1 MIHKIRIIK
10 TFLKKI
16 EFSIG
21 INIANKLEKFI
32 YSLVF
37 LIDAT
42 NTVRNKVKK
51 KPNDYLITSDR
62 ISIMLVNH
70 ITNPFLMDPSLNSC
84 AVA

>member
-51 KPNDYLITSDR
+51 TQMIILLHLTG
-62 ISIMLVNH
+62 LV
-70 ITNPFLMDPSLNSC
+70 LC
-84 AVA
+84 

>member
-10 TFLKKI
+10 TFFKKI

-51 KPNDYLITSDR
+51 TQMIILLHLTG
-62 ISIMLVNH
+62 LV
-70 ITNPFLMDPSLNSC
+70 LC
-84 AVA
+84 

>member
-42 NTVRNKVKK
+42 NTVRNKFKK
-51 KPNDYLITSDR
+51 NDYLITTDR
-62 ISIMLVNH
+62 IRIMLVNH

>member
-42 NTVRNKVKK
+42 NTVRNKFKK
-51 KPNDYLITSDR
+51 NDYLITSDR
-62 ISIMLVNH
+62 IRIMLVNH

>member
-10 TFLKKI
+10 TFFKKF

-51 KPNDYLITSDR
+51 NQMIILLHLTG
-62 ISIMLVNH
+62 LV
-70 ITNPFLMDPSLNSC
+70 LC
-84 AVA
+84 

>member
-10 TFLKKI
+10 TFFKKF

-32 YSLVF
+32 NSLVF

-51 KPNDYLITSDR
+51 TQMIILLHLTG
-62 ISIMLVNH
+62 LV
-70 ITNPFLMDPSLNSC
+70 LC
-84 AVA
+84 

>member
-10 TFLKKI
+10 IFLKKF

-51 KPNDYLITSDR
+51 NQMIILLHLTG
-62 ISIMLVNH
+62 LV
-70 ITNPFLMDPSLNSC
+70 LC
-84 AVA
+84 

>member
-10 TFLKKI
+10 TFFKKF

-37 LIDAT
+37 LIGAT

-51 KPNDYLITSDR
+51 PQMIILLHLTG
-62 ISIMLVNH
+62 LV
-70 ITNPFLMDPSLNSC
+70 LC
-84 AVA
+84 

>member
-10 TFLKKI
+10 TFFKKF

-51 KPNDYLITSDR
+51 TQM
-62 ISIMLVNH
+62 IMLLHLTGLV
-70 ITNPFLMDPSLNSC
+70 LC
-84 AVA
+84 

>member
-10 TFLKKI
+10 TFLKKF

-51 KPNDYLITSDR
+51 TQMIILLHLTG
-62 ISIMLVNH
+62 LV
-70 ITNPFLMDPSLNSC
+70 LC
-84 AVA
+84 

>member
-10 TFLKKI
+10 TFFKKF

-70 ITNPFLMDPSLNSC
+70 ITHPFLMDPSLNSC

>member
-10 TFLKKI
+10 TFFKKF

-51 KPNDYLITSDR
+51 PQMIILLHLTG
-62 ISIMLVNH
+62 LV
-70 ITNPFLMDPSLNSC
+70 LC
-84 AVA
+84 

>member
-10 TFLKKI
+10 TFFKKF

-51 KPNDYLITSDR
+51 TQMIILLHLTG
-62 ISIMLVNH
+62 LV
-70 ITNPFLMDPSLNSC
+70 LC
-84 AVA
+84 